1 MMIEIKQKTDY
12 KGCLVCGDDIITF
25 SKPREMQC
33 AFCGKIVEA
42 TSHCNQ
48 MHYVCDDCQ
57 HLSAS
62 EVVKSIC
69 LKSHKTD
76 PISLAV
82 EIMRSPAIKMHGPEH
97 HMIVPSVLLTC
108 INNKYHSIENLKE
121 KIELAETLAM
131 ERVPVCSYDLK
142 MCGAAIGT
150 GVFLEIYMDLDT
162 RDEDEWSLP
171 NQIIAESLKVIAEQK
186 GPRCCKRDT
195 YISLQGAVKFLADK
209 FAIELPQSEARC
221 TFSNRNKS
229 CMQEDCN
236 FYNIGFSLV

>member
-1 MMIEIKQKTDY
+1 MIEIKQKNTDY
-12 KGCLVCGDDIITF
+12 TGCLVCGDDLITF

-42 TSHCNQ
+42 TSHCVQ
-48 MHYVCDDCQ
+48 MHYVCDSCS
-57 HLSAS
+57 HLSAR

-82 EIMRSPAIKMHGPEH
+82 EIMHSPAIKMHGEEH

-108 INNKYHSIENLKE
+108 INNKYHSIENLEE
-121 KIELAETLAM
+121 KIELAERLAM

-150 GVFLEIYMDLDT
+150 GVFLEIYMGIEP
-162 RDEDEWSLP
+162 REEDEWSLP
-171 NQIIAESLKVIAEQK
+171 NQMIAESLKVIAEQK

-195 YISLQGAVKFLADK
+195 YISLQGSIDFLFEK
-209 FAIELPQSEARC
+209 FAIELPKSEARC
-221 TFSNRNKS
+221 TFSNRNTS
-229 CMQEDCN
+229 CMREDCN
-236 FYNIGFSLV
+236 FYNIANSLV